1 MSYLSLFYLVAGIAA
16 LVGGLLDIR
25 SLVRSRYW
33 PQLLSIL
40 GDSVIGVALIALALG
55 QVTMDLFFLL
65 TFPAGLCLILFR
77 HKYRAEARRRTN
89 AAG

>member
-1 MSYLSLFYLVAGIAA
+1 MSYLSLFYLVAGIAG
-16 LVGGLLDIR
+16 LVCGLLDIR

-55 QVTMDLFFLL
+55 QVTADLFFLL

-77 HKYRAEARRRTN
+77 HKYRAEARRRAN